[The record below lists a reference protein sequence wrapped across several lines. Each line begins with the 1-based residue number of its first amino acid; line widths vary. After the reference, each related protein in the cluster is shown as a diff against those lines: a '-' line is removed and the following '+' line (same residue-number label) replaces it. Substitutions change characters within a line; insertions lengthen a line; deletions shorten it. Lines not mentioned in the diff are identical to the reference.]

1 MQQEIR
7 FNIHSKS
14 NSWEQIQK
22 EKPPRLLGLYYQKPE
37 VSGPEKYTLHLLWQE
52 QEFLRY
58 EIKLLSGKQLLI
70 IFGNYCPAFSPSKG
84 IFFLTCIY
92 GICLTTRKQSNYF
105 VYNLKPQNLFRTEIW
120 TRKELHGKSNPHFGA
135 GTLCKVVYNLFFAV

>member
-52 QEFLRY
+52 QEFQRY
-58 EIKLLSGKQLLI
+58 EIKQLSGSYWSFLETIALL
-70 IFGNYCPAFSPSKG
+70 FLLQKG
-84 IFFLTCIY
+84 FF
-92 GICLTTRKQSNYF
+92 F
-105 VYNLKPQNLFRTEIW
+105 
-120 TRKELHGKSNPHFGA
+120 
-135 GTLCKVVYNLFFAV
+135 

>member
-1 MQQEIR
+1 MRTNTKRKTSQTFGAIL
-7 FNIHSKS
+7 SKTWS
-14 NSWEQIQK
+14 QWARKIYSPFIMTGT
-22 EKPPRLLGLYYQKPE
+22 R
-37 VSGPEKYTLHLLWQE
+37 VSTLWNQTVV
-52 QEFLRY
+52 R
-58 EIKLLSGKQLLI
+58 QLLI

-120 TRKELHGKSNPHFGA
+120 TRKKLHGKSNPHFGA